1 MGFAQVGEAPD
12 EVRGVMRQRSR
23 WCKGHMQ
30 VFFSSRCPLF
40 HRKLSPLYWV
50 LYTNGEWRHMQPT
63 RVRCTCIVFRD
74 SSIA

>member
-1 MGFAQVGEAPD
+1 VGEAPD
-12 EVRGVMRQRSR
+12 EVRGIMRQRSR

-50 LYTNGEWRHMQPT
+50 LYTNGECRCLQPT
-63 RVRCTCIVFRD
+63 VPVLCLHCGCAACLRLH
-74 SSIA
+74 